1 MRRKH
6 GADYAA
12 AQQLYHR
19 PNAKSFEIARR
30 LNGKGLQW
38 LAHLAVSDELYPLD
52 IFRHNRDLWRKL
64 DARAC
69 LRAARIP
76 IVLLNC
82 NFQHAEWWASVVSH
96 GVPPIINIGK
106 DRLPITED
114 TQPVLRDLLAEART
128 IAVTEP
134 GVANLVLGAPS
145 VTVRLIASMTLPDID
160 WISIRYVHEL
170 RPRWTEKSVFWR
182 NLLLASLGETE
193 DELSDLHC
201 HSLQLLGSELLAN
214 KRTG

>member
-19 PNAKSFEIARR
+19 ADAKSFEIARR
-30 LNGKGLQW
+30 LNEKGLQW
-38 LAHLAVSDELYPLD
+38 LAHLAAADELYPLE

-64 DARAC
+64 DGRAC

-82 NFQHAEWWASVVSH
+82 NFQYAEWWASVVSH
-96 GVPPIINIGK
+96 GVPPIINIGN
-106 DRLPITED
+106 DRLPIAED
-114 TQPVLRDLLAEART
+114 TQAVLRDLLAEART

-145 VTVRLIASMTLPDID
+145 ATVRLIASMTLPDID
-160 WISIRYVHEL
+160 WISVRYVREL
-170 RPRWTEKSVFWR
+170 RPRWTEKAVFWR

-201 HSLQLLGSELLAN
+201 LGLQLLGSELLAN
-214 KRTG
+214 IRTG